1 MRFGIEAGAWSNPR
15 GYGRFLRGLSSAL
28 SRRGRHEWVLALDE
42 VTAGGLG
49 EASGTPPRVVIATGH
64 AASAGAATE
73 HHRSLS
79 EMFRMSRGLS
89 RGRFD
94 AILFPSP
101 LTYVP
106 VRGTPEFL
114 VLHDVTAERHPELV
128 FESPAAARRWRWKTK
143 IGLRRA
149 SRVLTVSEHSRRG
162 IAEVY
167 GIDSGRIHVIPE
179 AADPIFFEPSRP
191 GRRRP
196 RPYLL
201 FVGGLSPHKNIS
213 VVVEALKS
221 APEVDLVLAGPFET
235 DVFHAQDAAALVAS
249 SGLASRVERV
259 SDPDDAA
266 LRDLYSGALAL
277 VLPSLDEGFGLPAIE
292 AAAAGT
298 PSILSNSTGA
308 AERLGGSALLFDPC
322 NPEQLASHVRSLL
335 EDPERR
341 AALGAQARRS
351 AALLDWD
358 QAAAVVEET
367 LEGALKI

>member
-1 MRFGIEAGAWSNPR
+1 MRFGIEAGAWRNPR

-28 SRRGRHEWVLALDE
+28 ARRGRHEWILALDE
-42 VTAGGLG
+42 VTESAGA
-49 EASGTPPRVVIATGH
+49 ASGSLPRVVIATGH
-64 AASAGAATE
+64 AASAGASSE
-73 HHRSLS
+73 HHRSLA

-89 RGRFD
+89 RCRFD

-106 VRGTPEFL
+106 ARGTPEFL

-128 FESPAAARRWRWKTK
+128 FESSAAARRWRWKTK

-149 SRVLTVSEHSRRG
+149 RRVLTVSEHSRRG

-167 GIDSGRIHVIPE
+167 GIEPERIRVIPE
-179 AADPIFFEPSRP
+179 AADPIFFEPARP
-191 GRRRP
+191 GPKRP

-213 VVVEALKS
+213 VVVEALKRV
-221 APEVDLVLAGPFET
+221 PEVDLLLAGPFET
-235 DVFHAQDAAALVAS
+235 DVFHAQDVAALVAA
-249 SGLASRVERV
+249 SGLAARVESV

-266 LRDLYSGALAL
+266 LRDLYAGALAL
-277 VLPSLDEGFGLPAIE
+277 VLPSLDEGFGLPAVE

-298 PSILSNSTGA
+298 PSILSDSTGA
-308 AERLGGSALLFDPC
+308 AERLGGSALLFDPRDSQ
-322 NPEQLASHVRSLL
+322 QLVAHVRSLV
-335 EDPERR
+335 ENPGRR
-341 AALGAQARRS
+341 ASLGAQAQRS

-358 QAAAVVEET
+358 
-367 LEGALKI
+367 

>member
-28 SRRGRHEWVLALDE
+28 ARRGRHEWILALDE
-42 VTAGGLG
+42 VTAESAGAA
-49 EASGTPPRVVIATGH
+49 EAPRIVIATGH
-64 AASAGAATE
+64 AASAGASSE
-73 HHRSLS
+73 HHRSLT

-94 AILFPSP
+94 AVLFPSP

-106 VRGTPEFL
+106 VPRTPEFL
-114 VLHDVTAERHPELV
+114 VVHDVTAERHPELV
-128 FESPAAARRWRWKTK
+128 FESSAAARRWRWKTK

-149 SRVLTVSEHSRRG
+149 RRVLTVSEHSRRG

-167 GIDSGRIHVIPE
+167 GIDPGRIQVVPE
-179 AADPIFFEPSRP
+179 AADRIFFEPARP
-191 GRRRP
+191 GPRRP

-213 VVVEALKS
+213 VVVEALRS
-221 APEVDLVLAGPFET
+221 LPEVDLLLAGPFET
-235 DVFHAQDAAALVAS
+235 DVFHAPDVAALIAS
-249 SGLASRVERV
+249 SGLASRVERL
-259 SDPDDAA
+259 SNLDDAA

-298 PSILSNSTGA
+298 PSILSDSTGA
-308 AERLGGSALLFDPC
+308 AERLGGSALLFDPRDSRR
-322 NPEQLASHVRSLL
+322 LVTHVRSLL
-335 EDPERR
+335 EDPARR

-367 LEGALKI
+367 LEESLRV